1 MDTCGDVR
9 INLASIFVKK
19 VGLNSE
25 FSDKNLVDSGWLLY
39 NKIYRNAWLSRNCI
53 TKHGKE
59 KKL

>member
-1 MDTCGDVR
+1 MSGLTWH
-9 INLASIFVKK
+9 LFFVKK

-25 FSDKNLVDSGWLLY
+25 FSDKNLVDSGWLLS